1 MPNFGFQPQQLGM
14 PMGMPF
20 NPYAPRGQQDLSLL
34 TQLSQGFSP
43 VMTAQAPQMRTGF
56 ENLPGFNQPGLI
68 GLGMNAIV
76 APMLTDMMGKMGMSP
91 GGLGSQNMVDFL
103 DAQSFQRE
111 QSELLQKV
119 SPQDE
124 RSFFRTVQGIQA
136 LTGAPMG
143 PQQRAAAR
151 RLASTA
157 ASVGG
162 AITPYA
168 PELVDVLAGRTGSA
182 SVMAMR
188 MQQFNRYRMDP
199 VTGQMG
205 YTPESNAAMAEGVF
219 EKMFEPGNMANMRG
233 LRAGQVGSMY
243 GELTRR
249 GMVGATDRRESAV
262 QSVAEILR
270 DPTSPDFAA
279 VKDIVDTAGHGTDAG
294 GLRQL
299 DTDEM
304 DKLRGL
310 GGVQAGMRDFDATAV
325 KGSLSK
331 YVDAVTSMREIFG
344 DAGVTNAPMSEL
356 IKGLEALSQGSM
368 TQIDPKSLNMMVRT
382 TQQLAKQSG
391 MSIDAAIMMQQQG
404 AQTLQGMG
412 VNRAFAP
419 SVTQGAMAFGQATG
433 TAGVFSNP
441 VWGLENADWHR
452 QMDQNLRASATASVS
467 TNAIGALMNAR
478 EVGFDKDKH
487 AQALSDAVEA
497 GQTHY
502 TYAGKTR
509 SVNADLSLVE
519 NMLVRQGENELGMDT
534 AQAQSRAATRL
545 NSRQEN
551 QRGAFA
557 VGGNEL
563 VRQFQPDE
571 FEDFISGQLAGIMGS
586 EERADA
592 YAAAFTSM
600 DPTNMSRAGRN
611 KQLFTALRDN
621 DAFDVADLSDDE
633 LRDMINTS
641 YGQLDTAIAGSR
653 YRSIGG
659 AANAQVQYNRQVIS
673 EAGFNQRKGR
683 IEGQIRDSLTGLT
696 GHGLLGGAIDALQK
710 AGDSPD
716 TNATLSEF
724 LGATFGGVRGSE
736 IADKLT
742 PAVELMEAERENIA
756 ETRRALANADPS
768 QRPALLTQL
777 DEQQQRLRDRA
788 DEVRNLAEEH
798 GLLDRDDALDMEDIN
813 AFREARANNQQ
824 NRMTAA
830 GLTLG
835 TRGINVGTE
844 AEQVGRAQGAGG
856 LLEDIGLT
864 GEEGALMTS
873 LTEGRF
879 ERDDDGVFI
888 DDAAAQAFSTQLV
901 NGTADLSQAEKMQIL
916 NARKDALS
924 VTPTKGDVTAAMVEA
939 GIMGDQQTPERRA
952 QFLRSLSTRNRMQ
965 KTGVTEAMIGGAN
978 TQAQRDSLSALGI
991 SPDSPAGKAILLSDR
1006 EQVFMNKAQENT
1018 LGGSIDNWNKINRA
1032 YREGMTPQERAIM
1045 KAGSRAEFE
1054 AAEGIIDQA
1063 SGADFIGRA
1072 GGAGLL
1078 LRDELQELQTEEARL
1093 IGLFGGDRGAALA
1106 GAIGDKAKGAED
1118 FSKYALA
1125 NADAI
1130 FEDGK
1135 VKEGFAPELV
1145 GRRKDSLKQA
1155 EEAQLG
1161 AQYAQQRIRQI
1172 SERRGEVVTGMGNI
1186 VSKGGEVFGKDKKAN
1201 IKNIARLKGLGL
1213 DDATLDR
1220 IASGVTR
1227 SEDEEELA
1235 ALAESATQF
1244 ENMTPQDRAALPED
1258 DPLRESMNV
1267 LTGLRTQA
1275 GVEAEAAR
1283 LTGGGGALV
1292 SLGTAAGIRG
1302 NELSA
1307 FTQQGRQYVGTST
1320 GATWA
1325 SALGKSVK
1333 AGIEDYDD
1341 VQLTAIQE
1349 ALKTG
1354 DMAELQGMLGREKTG
1369 DAMNMGRVLQEGG
1382 LLEKLASGKELD
1394 AADLTGALE
1403 TLQDSQKT
1411 VGEVTRQTM
1420 DVTGTL
1426 NIAGDVAT
1434 LIGTGGVNR
1443 NGLS

>member
-1 MPNFGFQPQQLGM
+1 
-14 PMGMPF
+14 
-20 NPYAPRGQQDLSLL
+20 
-34 TQLSQGFSP
+34 
-43 VMTAQAPQMRTGF
+43 
-56 ENLPGFNQPGLI
+56 
-68 GLGMNAIV
+68 MNAIV
-76 APMLTDMMGKMGMSP
+76 APMLTDMMGKLGMSP

-124 RSFFRTVQGIQA
+124 RSFFRTIQGIQA

-162 AITPYA
+162 AIAPYA

-188 MQQFNRYRMDP
+188 MQQFNRYRVDP

-249 GMVGATDRRESAV
+249 GMIGATDRRESAV
-262 QSVAEILR
+262 QSIAEILR

-279 VKDIVDTAGHGTDAG
+279 VRDIVDDAGHGDDAG

-304 DKLRGL
+304 DKLKGL
-310 GGVQAGMRDFDATAV
+310 GGVQAGMRDFDSTAI

-344 DAGVTNAPMSEL
+344 DAGVTNAPMAEL

-391 MSIDAAIMMQQQG
+391 MTIDAAIMMQQQG

-478 EVGFDKDKH
+478 EAGFGGDKH

-502 TYAGKTR
+502 TYDGKTR
-509 SVNADLSLVE
+509 SVNADLPLVE
-519 NMLVRQGENELGMDT
+519 NMLIRQGEDVLDMNT
-534 AQAQSRAATRL
+534 AQATSRAATRL
-545 NSRQEN
+545 SSRQEN

-571 FEDFISGQLAGIMGS
+571 FEDFISGQLAGIMGG
-586 EERADA
+586 EERAEA
-592 YAAAFTSM
+592 YAAAFTRM

-611 KQLFTALRDN
+611 KQLFTELRGN
-621 DAFDVADLSDDE
+621 DEFKELDDDA

-653 YRSIGG
+653 YRAIGG
-659 AANAQVQYNRQVIS
+659 AANAQVQYNRQIIS

-710 AGDSPD
+710 AGDDPD
-716 TNATLSEF
+716 TRANLSEF

-736 IADKLT
+736 IADKLA
-742 PAVELMEAERENIA
+742 PAIDLMDAERDNIA

-768 QRPALLTQL
+768 RRPALLTQL
-777 DEQQQRLRDRA
+777 DEQQQRLRKRA

-835 TRGINVGTE
+835 ARGINVGTE
-844 AEQVGRAQGAGG
+844 AEQVSRARGAGG
-856 LLEDIGLT
+856 LLEDIKLT
-864 GEEGALMTS
+864 GEEDDLLTS

-879 ERDDDGVFI
+879 ERGDDGEFI
-888 DDAAAQAFSTQLV
+888 EDEAAQAFSAQLI
-901 NGTADLSQAEKMQIL
+901 NGTANLTTAEQSQVL
-916 NARKDALS
+916 NARRDALTI
-924 VTPTKGDVTAAMVEA
+924 TPTRGDVTKAMTDA
-939 GIMGDQQTPERRA
+939 GIGADGQTPELRA
-952 QFLRSLSTRNRMQ
+952 QFLRMLSTRNRMQ
-965 KTGVTEAMIGGAN
+965 KTGVTEAMIGGEN
-978 TQAQRDSLSALGI
+978 TQAQRDSLIALGI

-1006 EQVFMNKAQENT
+1006 EQVFMNEAQENT
-1018 LGGSIDNWNKINRA
+1018 LGGSIDNWGKINRA

-1045 KAGSRAEFE
+1045 KAGSREEFE
-1054 AAEGIIDQA
+1054 MAEGIIDQV

-1078 LRDELQELQTEEARL
+1078 LRDELQELQTEEVRL

-1106 GAIGDKAKGAED
+1106 GAIADKAKGAED
-1118 FSKYALA
+1118 LSKYAMA

-1130 FEDGK
+1130 FDENDR
-1135 VKEGFAPELV
+1135 VKAGFALAGDFKGDLSTTE
-1145 GRRKDSLKQA
+1145 K
-1155 EEAQLG
+1155 AQLG
-1161 AQYAQQRIRQI
+1161 AQYAQQRMRQI
-1172 SERRGEVVTGMGNI
+1172 SISRDEVVTEMGDI
-1186 VSKGGEVFGKDKKAN
+1186 LTKGGEVFGKDKKAN

-1220 IASGVTR
+1220 IARGDSL
-1227 SEDEEELA
+1227 SADEEELL
-1235 ALAESATQF
+1235 ALAESATQY
-1244 ENMTPQDRAALPED
+1244 EKMTPEQRQAIDAD
-1258 DPLRESMNV
+1258 SPLGESMNV

-1283 LTGGGGALV
+1283 LTGGGGALT
-1292 SLGTAAGIRG
+1292 SLGTAAGLAGR
-1302 NELSA
+1302 ELTQFS
-1307 FTQQGRQYVGTST
+1307 QQGRQYVGTST

-1341 VQLTAIQE
+1341 DELEAIQA
-1349 ALKTG
+1349 ALESG
-1354 DMAELQGMLGREKTG
+1354 DMAELQGMIGREKTG

-1382 LLEKLASGKELD
+1382 LLGKLASGKELS
-1394 AADLTGALE
+1394 AEDLTGALE

-1426 NIAGDVAT
+1426 HIAGDVAT
-1434 LIGTGGVNR
+1434 LAGTGGVNR